1 MESTSSMHGTLDST
15 VQPSASRDATISFN
29 AEFFAPPAVTVPR
42 SGSVGLDDDLIHG
55 LKYRRWRTA
64 RRASGDP

>member
-1 MESTSSMHGTLDST
+1 MESTSSMRGTLEST

-42 SGSVGLDDDLIHG
+42 SGPLGSTTI
-55 LKYRRWRTA
+55 
-64 RRASGDP
+64 

>member
-1 MESTSSMHGTLDST
+1 MESTSSMRGTLEST

-42 SGSVGLDDDLIHG
+42 RGPLGSTTI
-55 LKYRRWRTA
+55 
-64 RRASGDP
+64 